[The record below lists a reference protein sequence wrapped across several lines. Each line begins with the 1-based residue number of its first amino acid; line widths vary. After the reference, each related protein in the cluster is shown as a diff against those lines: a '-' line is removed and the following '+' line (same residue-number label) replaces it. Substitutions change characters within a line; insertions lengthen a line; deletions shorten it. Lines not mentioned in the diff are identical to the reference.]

1 MNARILEE
9 LYEVLEWPSSPLSTN
24 GKRRMVESME
34 LLLKVLRHEWL
45 NRLLSKT
52 RVKIVDVCSGGGVGG
67 FALSKILIDMGID
80 VELVLIDVRPRALME
95 ALRFRDE
102 YMPMINLEALS
113 LRAEDLHVV
122 RERFD
127 VAMLWGFSMPHFDP
141 WKALRLF
148 ASIASVLSEEG
159 VLLIE
164 EVDRMLSIFLGPG
177 YQYVYPEG
185 FGNRALISMH
195 RGYDIAR
202 GVVKRLLVDLVKGV
216 AIPHEVHLNW
226 TVALVASMLWLFFD
240 DVDAIITDKSVGK
253 AVILGWRPRAIEM
266 RRFVEKRPRLLER
279 GELVV

>member
-216 AIPHEVHLNW
+216 AISHEVHLNW

-266 RRFVEKRPRLLER
+266 RRFVEKKPRLLER